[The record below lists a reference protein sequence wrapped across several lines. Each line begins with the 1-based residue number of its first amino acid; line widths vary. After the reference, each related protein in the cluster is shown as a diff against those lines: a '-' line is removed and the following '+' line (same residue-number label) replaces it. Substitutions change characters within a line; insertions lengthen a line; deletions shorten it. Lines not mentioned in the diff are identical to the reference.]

1 MSETTTFA
9 ALLAGRRHA
18 AGSSTVTFEI
28 PEDWQQGRTT
38 FGGLIASTA
47 VQAMRDVAGSGWG
60 PEVQLRALQTSFIGP
75 VDRGPVEVAVQ
86 VLREG
91 RNVRQVQALVQQAG
105 QTAAVLLGVF
115 GSDRETEV
123 APCAPSQPPAT
134 TSAADAAK
142 LPFLRG
148 IAPNFTQHFDARW
161 GDGAFPYSGKPSPLS
176 RIHLRLKSEPVD
188 AELLTVLMADLPPTP
203 VISQFTRPVPASSV
217 SWELELRPVADAPQ
231 GENDWWRVDTDVIA
245 AAGGYVNQVTKLWTP
260 GGELASIGYQVVAV
274 YG

>member
-1 MSETTTFA
+1 MSEITTFA
-9 ALLAGRRHA
+9 ALLAARQRA
-18 AGSSTVTFEI
+18 AGTVTFTI

-47 VQAMRDVAGSGWG
+47 VQAMRDVAGGAWDAD
-60 PEVQLRALQTSFIGP
+60 VRLRALQTSFIGP
-75 VDRGPVEVAVQ
+75 VDKGPVDVAVQ

-115 GSDRETEV
+115 GAARESEV
-123 APCAPSQPPAT
+123 APLAPAQPEVAKT
-134 TSAADAAK
+134 ADAAMK

-161 GDGAFPYSGKPSPLS
+161 GEGELPYSGRESWLS
-176 RIHLRLKSEPVD
+176 RIHLQLRSEAVD
-188 AELLTVLMADLPPTP
+188 PELLTVLMADLPPTP
-203 VISQFTRPVPASSV
+203 VLSRFTRPVPASSV
-217 SWELELRPVADAPQ
+217 SWELELRPVAEARQGPDA
-231 GENDWWRVDTDVIA
+231 WWRVDTEVIA

-260 GGELASIGYQVVAV
+260 DGELASIGYQVVAV
-274 YG
+274 FG